1 MSGRILMATVAALAL
16 AAPAVA
22 QDQVK
27 PQGTEPETAQ
37 ELKSA
42 EEPLQEESAA
52 PTEAEQPPMAEEQPT
67 GEAEQPPAVAE
78 QPAAEPAE
86 EVAAEEAAPPADMTF
101 LEVQEE
107 AQFLAE
113 DEVIGQDVVNVMDEE
128 VGTIADLVMDQE
140 QKLVGVVLSVGGFLG
155 IGEKWV
161 AIPVDQIDFPA
172 GDQPARLLVAVTE
185 EQLTNAPDFVTRA
198 TVEAEEEAAQAQ
210 QQQMQQQQQIPPPT
224 AGNQ

>member
-16 AAPAVA
+16 AAPAAA
-22 QDQVK
+22 QDQPK
-27 PQGTEPETAQ
+27 PPGTEQEAQ
-37 ELKSA
+37 QLESA
-42 EEPLQEESAA
+42 EDTLREESATGA
-52 PTEAEQPPMAEEQPT
+52 PTEAEQPPMAEDQPA

-86 EVAAEEAAPPADMTF
+86 EVATEEAAPPADMTF
-101 LEVQEE
+101 LEVQDE

-113 DEVIGQDVVNVMDEE
+113 EEVIGTDVVNVMDEE

-161 AIPVDQIDFPA
+161 AIPVDEIDFPA

-198 TVEAEEEAAQAQ
+198 TVEAEEAAAQAQ
-210 QQQMQQQQQIPPPT
+210 QQQMQQQVPPPAT
-224 AGNQ
+224 AAQ